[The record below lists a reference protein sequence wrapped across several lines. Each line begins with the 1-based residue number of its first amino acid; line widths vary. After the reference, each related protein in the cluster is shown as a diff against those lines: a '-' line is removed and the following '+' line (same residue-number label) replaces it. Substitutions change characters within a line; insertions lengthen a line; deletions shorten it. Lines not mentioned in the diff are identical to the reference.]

1 MAENTEEIIEET
13 QQPTQTEEIT
23 QDTLK
28 RKGGTASVSQYQ
40 RNLTVGGKDFVTI
53 SQDVEITNPNSP
65 KRKFESQQISIFE
78 DKNIL
83 TTISQRHND
92 SGASNV
98 VAYLQKTGTEKGKAK
113 LEFCLGADYINNIIN
128 NNDYSNKQNLIDIL
142 GEKDENG
149 FYHLEATDAH
159 ISEDLNLD
167 TLNFK
172 TKDNETYGIMF
183 SALGMQLK
191 YANGAIITKPLNLKE
206 NGKEAKEGEDYPF
219 DLSMSSVCFEK
230 DKPENLVIST
240 AISQE
245 VLDNMQVSALRSR
258 SRTNREKRQTLYISD
273 ETRLEYV
280 PLGIKQ
286 GEIGYE
292 QLDFKIEN
300 GQTFVYMQRSVEG
313 QKRSKKPC
321 FLKVDGASFVKS
333 TETGKE
339 YLSLS
344 LVRGTENS
352 NVYVPIDKITKENR
366 EYLANDLLKASF
378 EKSAKSSGDAI
389 ENTEIAGR
397 PVYHKNVDQN
407 HIVSGYNVASL
418 VRHPEQKVAEE
429 SKAAEE
435 SKIVDTPPADDNAGD
450 DDGNGVAIV
459 ENIGENESSANSD
472 TNSVGSEDNS
482 EKDEEKKSEEKVVE
496 EESNENNE
504 NNDGKDGKKEENEEE
519 KPKKKWSEWLTNLMS
534 GDTFLGVS
542 VTVMLFGTFFP
553 PLALAGGA
561 LLLGFGAAKS
571 GFVSMFEGLSFKKAK
586 LSKKDL
592 LEQLDKQKK
601 RQLQKAERQ
610 KNRNISKEDKRLLKD
625 VNYQIDK
632 RNKLVKKL
640 RNEKAEVSKAIL
652 KENKRLDKNIAQQKE
667 LYETILTKVNPEELD
682 IDKSL
687 LSPEL
692 NKLLNNYNG
701 VKQQIADQQK
711 ARENYIKTL
720 QDARDNALTNQKAAI
735 KKKANSETERDN
747 QIAAEREIYNGK
759 INDLQEEFEKNTR
772 YASMATNKKE
782 EARYKKEAERA
793 KTKLAAA
800 QNQLNKFNE
809 YVEKGVD
816 KFTKQWKKNLAE
828 YDKVISSA
836 TEEYE
841 ARQKDLTDFT
851 AIMRERKDS
860 YSIEI
865 EKLKIEQETVK
876 EEYRKELKPEQDR
889 FQVKYNALISE
900 KNTLNE
906 QAETNSD
913 KFSKASNI
921 DSLNTQIAETDI
933 DIKNARKE
941 RKSGLENYTLQE
953 KNTFKEKKKEIE
965 EQKKEKAEII
975 EDYYIDT
982 QIKKAVK
989 SAEKESKKSQN
1000 GEHPILGV

>member
-40 RNLTVGGKDFVTI
+40 RTLIIGGKEFVTI

-98 VAYLQKTGTEKGKAK
+98 VAYLQKTGTEKGKTN
-113 LEFCLGADYINNIIN
+113 LEFCLSADYIENIISDS
-128 NNDYSNKQNLIDIL
+128 DYSNKQNLIDIL

-159 ISEDLNLD
+159 ISKDLNLD

-219 DLSMSSVCFEK
+219 DLSMSSVCFEQ

-240 AISQE
+240 EITQE

-273 ETRLEYV
+273 ETRLEYI

-292 QLDFKIEN
+292 QLDFKVEN

-313 QKRSKKPC
+313 QNRSKKPC

-352 NVYVPIDKITKENR
+352 NVYVPIVEKITKENL

-418 VRHPEQKVAEE
+418 VRHTEQKVAEE

-435 SKIVDTPPADDNAGD
+435 TKIVDTPPADDNAGD

-459 ENIGENESSANSD
+459 ENIGENVSSANSD

-496 EESNENNE
+496 EESDENKENNNGNDGNGD
-504 NNDGKDGKKEENEEE
+504 NNDENEEE

-571 GFVSMFEGLSFKKAK
+571 GFVSMFEGFSFKKAK

-640 RNEKAEVSKAIL
+640 RKKT
-652 KENKRLDKNIAQQKE
+652 RD
-667 LYETILTKVNPEELD
+667 LTKTLPNKKNFMKQSLQ
-682 IDKSL
+682 KS
-687 LSPEL
+687 
-692 NKLLNNYNG
+692 
-701 VKQQIADQQK
+701 IQK
-711 ARENYIKTL
+711 NWT
-720 QDARDNALTNQKAAI
+720 LTNLSCPL
-735 KKKANSETERDN
+735 NW
-747 QIAAEREIYNGK
+747 
-759 INDLQEEFEKNTR
+759 INF
-772 YASMATNKKE
+772 
-782 EARYKKEAERA
+782 
-793 KTKLAAA
+793 
-800 QNQLNKFNE
+800 
-809 YVEKGVD
+809 
-816 KFTKQWKKNLAE
+816 
-828 YDKVISSA
+828 
-836 TEEYE
+836 
-841 ARQKDLTDFT
+841 LTIT
-851 AIMRERKDS
+851 ME
-860 YSIEI
+860 
-865 EKLKIEQETVK
+865 
-876 EEYRKELKPEQDR
+876 
-889 FQVKYNALISE
+889 
-900 KNTLNE
+900 
-906 QAETNSD
+906 
-913 KFSKASNI
+913 
-921 DSLNTQIAETDI
+921 
-933 DIKNARKE
+933 
-941 RKSGLENYTLQE
+941 
-953 KNTFKEKKKEIE
+953 
-965 EQKKEKAEII
+965 
-975 EDYYIDT
+975 
-982 QIKKAVK
+982 
-989 SAEKESKKSQN
+989 
-1000 GEHPILGV
+1000 

>member
-28 RKGGTASVSQYQ
+28 RKGGTASVSQY
-40 RNLTVGGKDFVTI
+40 RRTLIVGGKEFVTI
-53 SQDVEITNPNSP
+53 SQDVEITNPNSQ

-98 VAYLQKTGTEKGKAK
+98 VAYLQKTEAEKGKTK
-113 LEFCLGADYINNIIN
+113 LEFCLDADYINNIIN
-128 NNDYSNKQNLIDIL
+128 NSDYSNKQNLIDIL
-142 GEKDENG
+142 GEKDKNG

-159 ISEDLNLD
+159 ISKDLNLD

-219 DLSMSSVCFEK
+219 DLSMSSICFEK

-240 AISQE
+240 EISQE

-258 SRTNREKRQTLYISD
+258 SKTNREKRQTLYISD

-280 PLGIKQ
+280 PLGVKQ

-313 QKRSKKPC
+313 QNRSKKPC
-321 FLKVDGASFVKS
+321 FLKVDGASFVIS
-333 TETGKE
+333 TETGEKF
-339 YLSLS
+339 LSLA

-352 NVYVPIDKITKENR
+352 NVYVPIDEKITKENL

-378 EKSAKSSGDAI
+378 EKSAKSSGDVI
-389 ENTEIAGR
+389 ENIEIAGR

-407 HIVSGYNVASL
+407 HIISGYNVASL
-418 VRHPEQKVAEE
+418 VRHTEQKVKENPVEE
-429 SKAAEE
+429 VAS
-435 SKIVDTPPADDNAGD
+435 TNPTTDDNAGD

-459 ENIGENESSANSD
+459 ENIGEDESSVIGNDSSSN
-472 TNSVGSEDNS
+472 TQVSSSNN
-482 EKDEEKKSEEKVVE
+482 EEKKSEEKVVE
-496 EESNENNE
+496 EESNENKE
-504 NNDGKDGKKEENEEE
+504 NNNGNDGKDDKKDENKEE

-542 VTVMLFGTFFP
+542 VTVMLFGTLFP
-553 PLALAGGA
+553 PLALFGGA
-561 LLLGFGAAKS
+561 MLIGFGAAKT
-571 GFVSMFEGLSFKKAK
+571 GFISMFEGFSFKKAK
-586 LSKKDL
+586 LSQKEIQDE
-592 LEQLDKQKK
+592 LEKQKK
-601 RQLQKAERQ
+601 RQLNKAEKQR
-610 KNRNISKEDKRLLKD
+610 NRNVSKEDKRLLKD

-632 RNKLVKKL
+632 RNNLVKEL
-640 RNEKAEVSKAIL
+640 EAEKAKVEKEIL
-652 KENKRLDKNIAQQKE
+652 NKNKKLDKDIAQQKE

-687 LSPEL
+687 LSTEL
-692 NKLLNNYNG
+692 NKLLDNYNG
-701 VKQQIADQQK
+701 VKQRIADQQN
-711 ARENYIKTL
+711 AREDHIKTL
-720 QDARDNALTNQKAAI
+720 QNARDNALTNQQNAI
-735 KKKANSETERDN
+735 KNKSEAIEKRDKE
-747 QIAAEREIYNGK
+747 IAVEREEVYIRA
-759 INDLQEEFEKNTR
+759 INNFKNEIENNKR
-772 YASMATNKKE
+772 YAEQATNKKE

-793 KTKLAAA
+793 ETKLKAK
-800 QNQLNKFNE
+800 QHQLNKFNE
-809 YVEKGVD
+809 YVEKGID
-816 KFTKQWKKNLAE
+816 EFTKAWKVADAE
-828 YDKVISSA
+828 CDRIINSA
-836 TEEYE
+836 TEEYK
-841 ARQKDLTDFT
+841 ARQNDLTDFT
-851 AIMRERKDS
+851 ALMRERKDS

-865 EKLKIEQETVK
+865 EKLKNEQETAK
-876 EEYRKELKPEQDR
+876 EEYRKGLKPEQGR
-889 FQVKYNALISE
+889 IQAKYNTLISE

-906 QAETNSD
+906 QAQTNSD
-913 KFSKASNI
+913 I
-921 DSLNTQIAETDI
+921 DRLNTQIELVDKDI
-933 DIKNARKE
+933 EIARKE
-941 RKSGLENYTLQE
+941 RKDFTKKASDGLDDYTLE
-953 KNTFKEKKKEIE
+953 MNDKKEETKEKFEDEKEIVDE
-965 EQKKEKAEII
+965 YFENKNHKKILK
-975 EDYYIDT
+975 
-982 QIKKAVK
+982 QIKEN
-989 SAEKESKKSQN
+989 SN
-1000 GEHPILGV
+1000 GEKPLREL